1 LDILR
6 QCATTIPIHYPN
18 STIHIQAITCILAV
32 DSIFT
37 FLLAIIDFLVWDELN
52 PVNFVYPLM
61 LCASM
66 VSHSQL
72 HPWP

>member
-1 LDILR
+1 LTVDF
-6 QCATTIPIHYPN
+6 
-18 STIHIQAITCILAV
+18 

-37 FLLAIIDFLVWDELN
+37 FLLAIIDFLLWNELN

-66 VSHSQL
+66 VSHFSFT
-72 HPWP
+72 HP